1 MHSCIECLSVVGFL
15 CVCVFGFVCVYV
27 FAICNHSSLIR
38 CMSSEFLWQTF
49 LDGSTEQQPLH
60 SPTPT
65 PAVFGFFVTPGIP
78 KRVGLCRNT
87 TLAVV
92 FLVCAVSRRSH
103 MGQVIYPSKNTLK
116 GEGVMKYTV
125 YNGKNCTHNYN
136 GWSRPFFRLHVVVML
151 LSAYHAYEQRRPIFY
166 RVCGLRLSLIH
177 I

>member
-1 MHSCIECLSVVGFL
+1 M
-15 CVCVFGFVCVYV
+15 CVYV
-27 FAICNHSSLIR
+27 FTICNHSSLTR

-60 SPTPT
+60 FFSAPPL
-65 PAVFGFFVTPGIP
+65 PPPPPPPPPVFGVLCYTWHSQESGFVQKHYTCCSIS
-78 KRVGLCRNT
+78 GLCSEPT
-87 TLAVV
+87 FPCGSGKIPT
-92 FLVCAVSRRSH
+92 
-103 MGQVIYPSKNTLK
+103 KNTLK

-166 RVCGLRLSLIH
+166 RV
-177 I
+177 